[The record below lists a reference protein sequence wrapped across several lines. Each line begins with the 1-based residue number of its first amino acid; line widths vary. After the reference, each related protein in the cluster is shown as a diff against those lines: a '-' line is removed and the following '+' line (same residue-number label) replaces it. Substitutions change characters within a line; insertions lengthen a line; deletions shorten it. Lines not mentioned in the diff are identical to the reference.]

1 MLRLPLLRQFAVLAQ
16 QVADPRRTAVV
27 VAVAVG
33 VVVHDLAVAQLAGLV
48 NLPEDH
54 SAVAAGT

>member
-1 MLRLPLLRQFAVLAQ
+1 MLRLPLLRQFAVFAQ

-33 VVVHDLAVAQLAGLV
+33 AVVHDLAVAQLTGFV

-54 SAVAAGT
+54 PAVAAGT